1 MRTIFTL
8 LVCVVAMVCTGCEV
22 DDTELTNYKTYTLY
36 EDISALEISN
46 GVDVIVDDA
55 LPHDQVYALT
65 NAKNFNRLN
74 IEVNDGTL
82 HIGVSTFT
90 AIFGYTRCLVY
101 VPSVAYERVE
111 MGGGSDF
118 SWDSCN
124 SDVLSISVSGGSDCY
139 IKGVAQQLSIDS
151 SGGTDVKCDE
161 LEAEDVTIN
170 ASGGS
175 NCQIKGVTQ
184 KLSIDSSGGADVKC
198 GELEAEDV
206 TIDASGGSDVD
217 AVANSTLSLTA
228 SGGADIHI
236 KGNPQIVHWDVSG
249 GADVEFN

>member
-1 MRTIFTL
+1 M
-8 LVCVVAMVCTGCEV
+8 
-22 DDTELTNYKTYTLY
+22 
-36 EDISALEISN
+36 
-46 GVDVIVDDA
+46 
-55 LPHDQVYALT
+55 
-65 NAKNFNRLN
+65 
-74 IEVNDGTL
+74 
-82 HIGVSTFT
+82 
-90 AIFGYTRCLVY
+90 VY

-124 SDVLSISVSGGSDCY
+124 SDVLSISVSGGGD
-139 IKGVAQQLSIDS
+139 
-151 SGGTDVKCDE
+151 
-161 LEAEDVTIN
+161 
-170 ASGGS
+170 
-175 NCQIKGVTQ
+175 CQIKGVAQ

>member
-8 LVCVVAMVCTGCEV
+8 LVGVVAMVCTGCEV
-22 DDTELTNYKTYTLY
+22 DDTELTNHKTYTLY
-36 EDISALEISN
+36 EEISALEISN

-55 LPHDQVYALT
+55 LPHNQVYALT
-65 NAKNFNRLN
+65 NANNFNRLN
-74 IEVNDGTL
+74 IEAIDGTL
-82 HIGVSTFT
+82 HIGVSIS
-90 AIFGYTRCLVY
+90 IFGHNRCLVY

-124 SDVLSISVSGGSDCY
+124 SDVLSISVSGGGD
-139 IKGVAQQLSIDS
+139 
-151 SGGTDVKCDE
+151 
-161 LEAEDVTIN
+161 
-170 ASGGS
+170 
-175 NCQIKGVTQ
+175 CQIKGITQ
-184 KLSIDSSGGADVKC
+184 QLSIDSSGGADVKC

-206 TIDASGGSDVD
+206 TINASGGSDID

>member
-8 LVCVVAMVCTGCEV
+8 LVGVAAMVCTGCEV
-22 DDTELTNYKTYTLY
+22 DDTELNNSKTYTLS
-36 EDISALEISN
+36 EDISALVISN
-46 GVDVIVDDA
+46 GADVIVDDA

-65 NAKNFNRLN
+65 NANNFNRLSV
-74 IEVNDGTL
+74 EVIDGTL

-101 VPSVAYERVE
+101 VPSVAYERVALK
-111 MGGGSDF
+111 GGSDF
-118 SWDSCN
+118 LWNSCN
-124 SDVLSISVSGGSDCY
+124 SDVLSIS
-139 IKGVAQQLSIDS
+139 
-151 SGGTDVKCDE
+151 
-161 LEAEDVTIN
+161 
-170 ASGGS
+170 ASGGCD
-175 NCQIKGVTQ
+175 CQIKGVTQ

-228 SGGADIHI
+228 SDGADVHI

>member
-8 LVCVVAMVCTGCEV
+8 LVGVVAMVCTGCEV
-22 DDTELTNYKTYTLY
+22 DNTELKNSKTYTLY
-36 EDISALEISN
+36 EEISALVISD

-65 NAKNFNRLN
+65 NVNNFNKLS
-74 IEVNDGTL
+74 IEVIDGTL
-82 HIGVSTFT
+82 HIGVSSSL
-90 AIFGYTRCLVY
+90 FGFKRCLVY
-101 VPSVAYERVE
+101 VPSLAYKSIAAE
-111 MGGGSDF
+111 GGSDF
-118 SWDSCN
+118 SWNSCN
-124 SDVLSISVSGGSDCY
+124 SDVLSVTVSGGSD
-139 IKGVAQQLSIDS
+139 
-151 SGGTDVKCDE
+151 
-161 LEAEDVTIN
+161 
-170 ASGGS
+170 
-175 NCQIKGVTQ
+175 CQIKGVTQ

-206 TIDASGGSDVD
+206 TINASGGSDID

-228 SGGADIHI
+228 SGGADVHI

>member
-8 LVCVVAMVCTGCEV
+8 LVGVVAMVCTGCEV
-22 DDTELTNYKTYTLY
+22 DDTELTNHKTYTLY
-36 EDISALEISN
+36 EDISAIVISN
-46 GVDVIVDDA
+46 GAEVIVDDA

-65 NAKNFNRLN
+65 NANNFNKLSV
-74 IEVNDGTL
+74 EVNDGTL
-82 HIGVSTFT
+82 HIGVSTYT
-90 AIFGYTRCLVY
+90 AIFGLKRCLVY
-101 VPSVAYERVE
+101 VPSVAYERIALK
-111 MGGGSDF
+111 GGSDF

-139 IKGVAQQLSIDS
+139 IKGVAQKLSIDS
-151 SGGTDVKCDE
+151 SGGADIKCGE

-175 NCQIKGVTQ
+175 DI
-184 KLSIDSSGGADVKC
+184 
-198 GELEAEDV
+198 
-206 TIDASGGSDVD
+206 D

-228 SGGADIHI
+228 SGGADVHI
-236 KGNPQIVHWDVSG
+236 KGNPQIIHWDVSG